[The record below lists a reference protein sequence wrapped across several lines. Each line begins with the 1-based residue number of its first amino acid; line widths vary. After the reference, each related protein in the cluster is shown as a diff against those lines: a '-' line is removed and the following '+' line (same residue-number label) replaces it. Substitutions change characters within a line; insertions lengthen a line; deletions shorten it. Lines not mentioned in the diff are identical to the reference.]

1 MSNAEWQR
9 FEEVYGYGY
18 GSQIL
23 LKVTHL
29 VTHNENLWSSTEFG
43 LKGPTN
49 LTPYAQAAGFG

>member
-23 LKVTHL
+23 LK